1 MPVEPGGR
9 SATEIPWLVRAI
21 NPLVQTLLEWGV
33 PMGPNTLLTVRGR
46 KSGQP
51 RTAGVA
57 VVEIEGRQWVIGSYG
72 EVNWVRNLRA
82 AGEGVM
88 HRGRTSQSVVARE
101 LGTAEAA
108 AFFRELLAPYVAGLP
123 WIGRRWVPAEIL
135 EDPDGTATALP
146 VFEQL
151 SNPGA
156 SLGSQPRSSRSS
168 HHQDQGI
175 N

>member
-9 SATEIPWLVRAI
+9 SATEIPWFIRAI
-21 NPLVQTLLEWGV
+21 NPLVQTLLEWGI
-33 PMGPNTLLTVRGR
+33 PMGPNMLLTVRGR

-57 VVEIEGRQWVIGSYG
+57 VVEIEGRHWVIGSYG

-88 HRGRTSQSVVARE
+88 HRGRTSQRVVARE
-101 LGTAEAA
+101 LGKAEAA
-108 AFFRELLAPYVAGLP
+108 VFFRELLAPYVAALP

-135 EDPDGTATALP
+135 EDPDGTANAFP
-146 VFEQL
+146 VFEL
-151 SNPGA
+151 RV
-156 SLGSQPRSSRSS
+156 QP
-168 HHQDQGI
+168 
-175 N
+175 